1 MQDNNYIVN
10 SNNHG
15 SQFIS
20 TIVMARTCCRKCC
33 SCFDVLLLL
42 LNYRYV
48 CASVCVNGLPLCTP
62 CAVYVRVVCSLRMY
76 ACMYIPYV

>member
-20 TIVMARTCCRKCC
+20 TIVMARTCPRECLLI
-33 SCFDVLLLL
+33 SC
-42 LNYRYV
+42 LNYH
-48 CASVCVNGLPLCTP
+48 CIVCVPS
-62 CAVYVRVVCSLRMY
+62 CA
-76 ACMYIPYV
+76 